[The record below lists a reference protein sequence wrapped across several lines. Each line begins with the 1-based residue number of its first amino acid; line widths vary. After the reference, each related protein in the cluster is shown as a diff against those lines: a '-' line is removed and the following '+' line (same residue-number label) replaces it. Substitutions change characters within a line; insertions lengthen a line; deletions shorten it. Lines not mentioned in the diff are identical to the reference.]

1 MATSDYAR
9 IETAI
14 RYLDANFREQPSLSE
29 IAAQVHLSEY
39 HFQRL
44 FRRWAGITPKRF
56 LQYLTAEHSRRL
68 LRESRSVLEVSD
80 ASGLSSAGRLH
91 DLLVGL
97 HAVTPGEWKAQ
108 GANLVIHYGFHPSP
122 FGECLIAITRR
133 GICTLEFVE
142 TGSRTKALARLKS
155 QWQGATLRLQPRA
168 TRPMVARVFTAPHT
182 TADRCDLYVQGSNFP
197 VKVWEALLRIPPGQV
212 VSYEDMAARIGAPAA
227 TRAVASAIARNP
239 IAFLIPCHR
248 VIRKTGV
255 FGEYRWGSA
264 RKQAMLGW
272 EAAQRVTDDATRSHN
287 GGQP

>member
-9 IETAI
+9 IEKAI
-14 RYLDANFREQPSLSE
+14 RYLDENFRKQPSLSE
-29 IAAQVHLSEY
+29 IAAQVYLSEY

-56 LQYLTAEHSRRL
+56 LQFLTAEHSRRL
-68 LRESRSVLEVSD
+68 LRESRSVLEASH

-97 HAVTPGEWKAQ
+97 HAATPGELKTQ
-108 GANLVIHYGFHPSP
+108 GADLVIRYGFHPSP
-122 FGECLIAITRR
+122 FGECLLAVTRR
-133 GICTLEFVE
+133 GVCAIEFV
-142 TGSRTKALARLKS
+142 GSGGRSKALAHLKS

-168 TRPMVARVFTAPHT
+168 TRPVAARVFAAPH
-182 TADRCDLYVQGSNFP
+182 AAAGRCDLFVQGSNFQ
-197 VKVWEALLRIPPGQV
+197 VKVWEALLRIPPGHV

-227 TRAVASAIARNP
+227 TRAVAGAIARNP
-239 IAFLIPCHR
+239 VAFLIPCHR

-255 FGEYRWGSA
+255 FGEYRWGRA

-272 EAAQRVTDDATRSHN
+272 EAAQRPEVI
-287 GGQP
+287 GE

>member
-1 MATSDYAR
+1 MATTDYAR

-14 RYLDANFREQPSLSE
+14 RYLDANFRAQPSLSE

-68 LRESRSVLEVSD
+68 LRESRSVLEVSN

-97 HAVTPGEWKAQ
+97 HAVTPGELKTQ
-108 GANLVIHYGFHPSP
+108 GADVVIRYGFHPSP

-133 GICTLEFVE
+133 GICALEFVG
-142 TGSRTKALARLKS
+142 TGGRARALARLTS

-168 TRPMVARVFTAPHT
+168 TRSMAARVFAAPHT
-182 TADRCDLYVQGSNFP
+182 TADRCDLFVQGSNFQ
-197 VKVWEALLRIPPGQV
+197 VKVWEALLRIPPGHV
-212 VSYEDMAARIGAPAA
+212 VSYEDMAALIDAPAA

-239 IAFLIPCHR
+239 VAFLTPCHR
-248 VIRKTGV
+248 VIRKTGM
-255 FGEYRWGSA
+255 FGEYRWGNA

-272 EAAQRVTDDATRSHN
+272 EAAQRVAGDAARSRED
-287 GGQP
+287 GQP

>member
-1 MATSDYAR
+1 MTTSDYAR

-80 ASGLSSAGRLH
+80 ANGLSSAGRLH

-97 HAVTPGEWKAQ
+97 HAVTPGELKTQ
-108 GANLVIHYGFHPSP
+108 GADLVIRYGFHPSP
-122 FGECLIAITRR
+122 FGECLIAITGR
-133 GICTLEFVE
+133 GICALEFVE

-155 QWQGATLRLQPRA
+155 QWQGASLRLQPRA
-168 TRPMVARVFTAPHT
+168 TRLMAARVFAASRA
-182 TADRCDLYVQGSNFP
+182 ADRCDLYVQGSNFQ
-197 VKVWEALLRIPPGQV
+197 VKVWEALLRIPPGRV

-239 IAFLIPCHR
+239 VAFLIPCHR

-272 EAAQRVTDDATRSHN
+272 EAAQRVADDAAR
-287 GGQP
+287 

>member
-9 IETAI
+9 IEKAI
-14 RYLDANFREQPSLSE
+14 RYLDANFRAQPSLSE

-97 HAVTPGEWKAQ
+97 HAVTPGELKTQ
-108 GANLVIHYGFHPSP
+108 GADLVIRYGFHPSP
-122 FGECLIAITRR
+122 FGECLIAITPR
-133 GICTLEFVE
+133 GVCALEFVGE
-142 TGSRTKALARLKS
+142 GGRAAAFDRLLS
-155 QWQGATLRLQPRA
+155 QWQGATLRHQPRA
-168 TRPMVARVFTAPHT
+168 TRLLAARVFAAPH
-182 TADRCDLYVQGSNFP
+182 AAANCCDLFVQGSNFQ
-197 VKVWEALLRIPPGQV
+197 VKVWEALLRIPPGHV
-212 VSYEDMAARIGAPAA
+212 VSYEDIAARIGAPAA
-227 TRAVASAIARNP
+227 TRAVASAIARNS

-255 FGEYRWGSA
+255 FGEYRWGST
-264 RKQAMLGW
+264 RKQAILGW
-272 EAAQRVTDDATRSHN
+272 EAAQRESDDSARSREN
-287 GGQP
+287 GQP